1 MKAAFMK
8 GNYGPGDV
16 RRLVPNGVIVS
27 VQVFIGYIE
36 TNPLWHVLNGFFI
49 FGGLGAI
56 SMSLARG
63 LHHTASESTLFHTP
77 YVSPTD
83 ITLSLAS
90 NKQRRSSTQVSHE
103 DFAKARLFWAYL
115 LRQCN
120 VEPCF
125 VLDKNSF
132 DSGFRSLGPL
142 SYPRQHALQSRRALC
157 GYRIICDW
165 WGFCLQ
171 LSFLPHRP
179 RP

>member
-77 YVSPTD
+77 YVSPNRHHLLVTGFQQ
-83 ITLSLAS
+83 TAPLFYPSFT
-90 NKQRRSSTQVSHE
+90 RR
-103 DFAKARLFWAYL
+103 
-115 LRQCN
+115 LRQSQA
-120 VEPCF
+120 
-125 VLDKNSF
+125 VLGLPS
-132 DSGFRSLGPL
+132 
-142 SYPRQHALQSRRALC
+142 QAMQRRALFRT
-157 GYRIICDW
+157 GQE
-165 WGFCLQ
+165 Q
-171 LSFLPHRP
+171 L
-179 RP
+179 